1 MKFHS
6 SSRFTDSKKY
16 ETDFIQCFQLETPRR
31 GEICN
36 ACVLL
41 VKRFK
46 RLPPGSNRH
55 WGHVVDARTGPGL
68 KSMTKFK
75 KRKEEQEAGIKVVT
89 ASVTER
95 FSKLFKKSKKKEK
108 GYKKETNS
116 LGGSS
121 DDSPPSPTE
130 SNHSDEY
137 DESIFGKKF
146 FNYATRSHQKKQQV
160 VVKQRRRRKNPCP
173 TKNLRWPANHF
184 NLFEDVVNDE
194 LWQQRETCC
203 GIVYECAELQAIIVD
218 ASTFKPC
225 LQHQSPAKENTV
237 ELPKITKDIAQ
248 FQSNPSTAIK
258 KHQLFLKR
266 HEHPSV
272 TPCDNVISSSLKETS
287 NKNKTEPMDMK
298 IDGKDLQKPF
308 DKLRRINDNKLG
320 EFCTI
325 LSSVLRSLTHS
336 MFLFEGLSDDAPEA
350 MNENSFGPTGNNEKY
365 LHKLNPESIKI
376 SKPSLFNNPLS
387 ASLKF
392 KLANIVKC
400 GTLGNDNSS
409 DSGYEEVQDG
419 SKLMVAQMPPP
430 DVMQSL

>member
-1 MKFHS
+1 M
-6 SSRFTDSKKY
+6 
-16 ETDFIQCFQLETPRR
+16 
-31 GEICN
+31 
-36 ACVLL
+36 LL

-75 KRKEEQEAGIKVVT
+75 KRKEEQEAGIKVV
-89 ASVTER
+89 ANSVTER
-95 FSKLFKKSKKKEK
+95 FSKLFKKSKKKDK
-108 GYKKETNS
+108 NYKKETSS

-137 DESIFGKKF
+137 DETIFGKKF

-160 VVKQRRRRKNPCP
+160 IVKQRRRRKNPRP

-225 LQHQSPAKENTV
+225 LQHQSPVKENQV
-237 ELPKITKDIAQ
+237 ELPKTTNIPEIIQ
-248 FQSNPSTAIK
+248 FQPSPTTAIK

-272 TPCDNVISSSLKETS
+272 TQCDKVISSSLKETC
-287 NKNKTEPMDMK
+287 NKIKTEQNDAMMNS
-298 IDGKDLQKPF
+298 GNLLEPF
-308 DKLRRINDNKLG
+308 DKLRRINDKLG
-320 EFCTI
+320 KLKKSF
-325 LSSVLRSLTHS
+325 H
-336 MFLFEGLSDDAPEA
+336 
-350 MNENSFGPTGNNEKY
+350 NE
-365 LHKLNPESIKI
+365 
-376 SKPSLFNNPLS
+376 PLS
-387 ASLKF
+387 LCKHF
-392 KLANIVKC
+392 HLRFVR
-400 GTLGNDNSS
+400 
-409 DSGYEEVQDG
+409 
-419 SKLMVAQMPPP
+419 
-430 DVMQSL
+430 

>member
-1 MKFHS
+1 M
-6 SSRFTDSKKY
+6 
-16 ETDFIQCFQLETPRR
+16 PRR

-75 KRKEEQEAGIKVVT
+75 KRKEEQEAGVVKATT

-95 FSKLFKKSKKKEK
+95 FSKLFKKTKKKEK
-108 GYKKETNS
+108 PYKKETS
-116 LGGSS
+116 SIGGSS

-130 SNHSDEY
+130 SHHSDDY

-146 FNYATRSHQKKQQV
+146 FNYATRSNQKRQKV

-184 NLFEDVVNDE
+184 NLFDDVVNDE
-194 LWQQRETCC
+194 QWQQRQTCC
-203 GIVYECAELQAIIVD
+203 GLVYECADLQAIIVD

-225 LQHQSPAKENTV
+225 ILHQASVREPQELDPTKV
-237 ELPKITKDIAQ
+237 EQ
-248 FQSNPSTAIK
+248 QSTAMK

-272 TPCDNVISSSLKETS
+272 TACDTVISSSLLETS
-287 NKNKTEPMDMK
+287 NKNKTEPMDML
-298 IDGKDLQKPF
+298 DAEDLLKPF
-308 DKLRRINDNKLG
+308 DKLRRVGDMKLG
-320 EFCTI
+320 NC
-325 LSSVLRSLTHS
+325 LRSLNFTRS
-336 MFLFEGLSDDAPEA
+336 LIQTSSLGLSDEA
-350 MNENSFGPTGNNEKY
+350 TETVVNENAFGSKDSQASERF
-365 LHKLNPESIKI
+365 LRKLNPESIKI

-387 ASLKF
+387 TSLKL

-409 DSGYEEVQDG
+409 DSGYEEVQD
-419 SKLMVAQMPPP
+419 KLMIAQMPPP
-430 DVMQSL
+430 DVLQSL